1 MGEGQVKI
9 TILQIKLVHT
19 VIFWILSLCVVYT
32 LFSGIANRIGTWTW
46 VAVGLL
52 LVESVVLVISGW
64 TCPLTML
71 VERQGVARGS
81 VADIFL
87 PKWLADRIFP
97 ICGTA
102 YGIGVALILWRIFG

>member
-1 MGEGQVKI
+1 VK
-9 TILQIKLVHT
+9 LSLFLIKLVHT
-19 VIFWILSLCVVYT
+19 VIFWVLSLCVVYA
-32 LFSGIANRIGTWTW
+32 LFSGLANRITIWTW

-52 LVESVVLVISGW
+52 LVESVVLAVSGW
-64 TCPLTML
+64 VCPLTL
-71 VERQGVARGS
+71 LAERQGAKQGS

-102 YGIGVALILWRIFG
+102 FVLALVVIAFRLLR

>member
-1 MGEGQVKI
+1 MKI

-19 VIFWILSLCVVYT
+19 AIFWILSMCVVYT
-32 LFSGIANRIGTWTW
+32 LFSGVADRISTWTW

-52 LVESVVLVISGW
+52 LVESIVLVVSGW
-64 TCPLTML
+64 TCPLTIL
-71 VERQGVARGS
+71 AERQGALHGS
-81 VADIFL
+81 VTDIFL

-102 YGIGVALILWRIFG
+102 YGIGVALILWRLWR